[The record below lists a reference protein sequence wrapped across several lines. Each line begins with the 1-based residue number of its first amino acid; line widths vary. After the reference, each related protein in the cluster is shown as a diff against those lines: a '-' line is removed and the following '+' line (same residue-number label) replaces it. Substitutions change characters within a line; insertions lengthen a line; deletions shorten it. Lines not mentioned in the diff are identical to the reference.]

1 MAKNFELQSLC
12 KKRSKEAKPK
22 NEMRWCA
29 GALVRWC
36 AGALVRWC
44 AGALNKE
51 RGTSYKKHLKEL
63 KSD

>member
-36 AGALVRWC
+36 AGALVRSIK
-44 AGALNKE
+44 KE
-51 RGTSYKKHLKEL
+51 EL
-63 KSD
+63 VTKNI